1 MVVVVEDM
9 GLFDEIPTRD
19 YALFRTYNLKRA
31 TRNIQSI
38 IGHSSSPHSARLF
51 IYVEWPMVNDA
62 VIDVS
67 LSLRLAS
74 LSAALVDTTTTTPFQ
89 SSLASYPPHHSPP
102 TPLLSNIEKV
112 LFCKESEKRAREME
126 GDEH

>member
-74 LSAALVDTTTTTPFQ
+74 LSAAPRHHHHYPVPVVAGVV
-89 SSLASYPPHHSPP
+89 SAASF
-102 TPLLSNIEKV
+102 T
-112 LFCKESEKRAREME
+112 A
-126 GDEH
+126 DAAA